1 MPRSASPHP
10 TDLEL
15 EILKAL
21 WRLGPLTVRQVR
33 DALAA
38 GGAGSPPRE
47 LAYTTVMTVMTIMT
61 RKGYLRRGKD
71 KARAEGGYVY
81 RAKAAQ
87 QSTTLRMLRD
97 LVDRAFCGSTG
108 AAVLNLLESS
118 EITPDELRQLREL
131 IDRKAQTQ
139 AGSPWPP
146 PTSSPPTGSPSPDPP
161 SPDPFPP
168 PAKEQTL

>member
-1 MPRSASPHP
+1 MPRPASQHP

-15 EILKAL
+15 EVLKTV
-21 WRLGPLTVRQVR
+21 WRLGPSTVRQVR

-38 GGAGSPPRE
+38 GGGGSPPRE

-61 RKGYLRRGKD
+61 NKGYLRRD
-71 KARAEGGYVY
+71 KARGKSAGKPEGGYVY
-81 RAKAAQ
+81 RAKVAQ

-97 LVDRAFCGSTG
+97 LVDRAFSGSTG

-131 IDRKAQTQ
+131 IDRKSQTPS
-139 AGSPWPP
+139 AAKTPPKSPP
-146 PTSSPPTGSPSPDPP
+146 PDQ
-161 SPDPFPP
+161 
-168 PAKEQTL
+168 EQRS

>member
-1 MPRSASPHP
+1 MPRPASQHP

-15 EILKAL
+15 EILKTL
-21 WRLGPLTVRQVR
+21 WRIGPSNVRRVR

-38 GGAGSPPRE
+38 GAADSPPRD

-61 RKGYLRRGKD
+61 KKGYVRRD
-71 KARAEGGYVY
+71 KSRDKSRAEGGYVY
-81 RAKAAQ
+81 RAKVAQ

-97 LVDRAFCGSTG
+97 LVDRAFSGSTG

-131 IDRKAQTQ
+131 IDRKAQ
-139 AGSPWPP
+139 APSARPP
-146 PTSSPPTGSPSPDPP
+146 SDESHPTGHP
-161 SPDPFPP
+161 
-168 PAKEQTL
+168 